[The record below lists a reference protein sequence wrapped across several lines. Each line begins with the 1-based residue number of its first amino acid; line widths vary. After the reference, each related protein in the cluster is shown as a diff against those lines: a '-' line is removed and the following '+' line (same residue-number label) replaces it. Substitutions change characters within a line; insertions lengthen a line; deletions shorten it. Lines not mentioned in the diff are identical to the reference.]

1 MPRNEDPEPPGG
13 TTHQEDDGGP
23 SLVPDPYLPSR
34 RADVV
39 ELDMEDGLVLFD
51 PTTSLVHHLNSTA
64 RVVWRLFDGTASI
77 GSLSDDVAGELG
89 LDRFEVERQV
99 ATLVSQLDALHLI
112 EDGRTR
118 SAGG

>member
-1 MPRNEDPEPPGG
+1 MARNDDPEPLRRTKG
-13 TTHQEDDGGP
+13 QEDDGGP
-23 SLVPDPYLPSR
+23 SLVPDTYVPSR

-51 PTTSLVHHLNSTA
+51 PRTSLVHHLNSTA

-77 GSLSDDVAGELG
+77 GILSDDVADELG

-99 ATLVSQLDALHLI
+99 TTLVAQLEEMHLI
-112 EDGRTR
+112 EDGRTP